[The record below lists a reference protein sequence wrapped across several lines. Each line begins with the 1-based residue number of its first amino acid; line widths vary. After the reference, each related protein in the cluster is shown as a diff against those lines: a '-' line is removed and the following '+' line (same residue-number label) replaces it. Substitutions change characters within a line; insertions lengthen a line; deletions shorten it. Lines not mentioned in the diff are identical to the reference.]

1 MSKNMPVLK
10 FFDIKL
16 NKTQLVYKAGDKAKG
31 VCHLALDGVLHL
43 KNLDINLICEGCV
56 DFKEK

>member
-1 MSKNMPVLK
+1 MPVLK

-16 NKTQLVYKAGDKAKG
+16 DKTQLVYKAGDKVKG

-43 KNLDINLICEGCV
+43 KNLDISLICEGCV